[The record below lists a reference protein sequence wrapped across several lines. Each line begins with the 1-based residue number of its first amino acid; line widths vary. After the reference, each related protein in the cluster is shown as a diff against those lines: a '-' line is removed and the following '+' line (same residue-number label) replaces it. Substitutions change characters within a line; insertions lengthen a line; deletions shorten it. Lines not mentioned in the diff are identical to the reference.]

1 MMLRVSTKGEYGVR
15 IMVDLAR
22 HYDGRPRSLTDISQ
36 AEMLPLAYLEQLM
49 KLLREAEPP
58 LVISTRGAHG
68 GYKLS
73 RSPAQITMGEVIRAL
88 EGPISPM
95 ICATEGE
102 MVQTCNFLDS
112 CKTKY
117 LWARVRDAV
126 AQTLDSITLAD
137 LAVVSDDHHPS
148 THFIAVSTI
157 HVATSPKRE
166 RLQPQPATLP
176 SSSPAGLFNS
186 KSTICSQKGDQ
197 DFALDHQIKR
207 KVCLDNDI

>member
-1 MMLRVSTKGEYGVR
+1 MLRVSTKGEYGVR

-22 HYDGRPRSLTDISQ
+22 NYGNRPRSLTDISQ
-36 AEMLPLAYLEQLM
+36 AETLPLAYLEQLV
-49 KLLREAEPP
+49 KLLREAQPP

-73 RSPAQITMGEVIRAL
+73 RAPEKITMGEVVRVL
-88 EGPISPM
+88 EGPIAPM

-102 MVQTCNFLDS
+102 MTQVCNYLDS

-137 LAVVSDDHHPS
+137 LASVADEQQISPS
-148 THFIAVSTI
+148 QFIALSTI
-157 HVATSPKRE
+157 SVGGV
-166 RLQPQPATLP
+166 
-176 SSSPAGLFNS
+176 SSPRDLCIPS
-186 KSTICSQKGDQ
+186 KEGEPEVHP
-197 DFALDHQIKR
+197 L
-207 KVCLDNDI
+207 L

>member
-1 MMLRVSTKGEYGVR
+1 MLRVSTKGEYGVR

-49 KLLREAEPP
+49 KLLRESEPP

-126 AQTLDSITLAD
+126 AQTLDSITLAE
-137 LAVVSDDHHPS
+137 LAVVSDDYHTS

-157 HVATSPKRE
+157 HVATSPKGE
-166 RLQPQPATLP
+166 HLQTQPATLP
-176 SSSPAGLFNS
+176 SSSPAG
-186 KSTICSQKGDQ
+186 
-197 DFALDHQIKR
+197 
-207 KVCLDNDI
+207 